1 MKARPIF
8 VTALRVRRESCLAR
22 VEERF
27 GSYVATGSHAMARFS
42 GQGNDEA
49 VGCLIMMV
57 FFSRV
62 PRYTHQTLDSRSQ
75 SRFSVRL
82 VNIEFPVDVGNED
95 PALVTHFVMR
105 GYLRA
110 VLALG
115 SIGSEVCEWRRAPPP
130 SSGHISLE
138 RGADPK
144 GNRCCF
150 QLPCRSRVCS
160 TTLVVSLETTRSY
173 KVPRG

>member
-1 MKARPIF
+1 MG
-8 VTALRVRRESCLAR
+8 SCLAR

-42 GQGNDEA
+42 GHRHDEA

-105 GYLRA
+105 GHLRA

-115 SIGSEVCEWRRAPPP
+115 STGSEVCEWRRAPPQAP
-130 SSGHISLE
+130 GIFH
-138 RGADPK
+138 RKGGADPK

-150 QLPCRSRVCS
+150 QLPCRSRVGS
-160 TTLVVSLETTRSY
+160 TTLVVSLETMRSNR
-173 KVPRG
+173 VPRDWF

>member
-1 MKARPIF
+1 
-8 VTALRVRRESCLAR
+8 
-22 VEERF
+22 
-27 GSYVATGSHAMARFS
+27 
-42 GQGNDEA
+42 
-49 VGCLIMMV
+49 MMV

-95 PALVTHFVMR
+95 PTLVTHFVMR

-115 SIGSEVCEWRRAPPP
+115 STGSEVCEWRRAPPP
-130 SSGHISLE
+130 GSGHISLE
-138 RGADPK
+138 RGGRPE
-144 GNRCCF
+144 RE
-150 QLPCRSRVCS
+150 QVLLPVALQIQGVLDHTGGFARDHEVIQSSKWLVFR
-160 TTLVVSLETTRSY
+160 TLTRSGA
-173 KVPRG
+173 VFSFLRVSMS

>member
-1 MKARPIF
+1 MG
-8 VTALRVRRESCLAR
+8 SCLAR

-42 GQGNDEA
+42 GHRHDEA

-115 SIGSEVCEWRRAPPP
+115 SIGSEVCEWRRAPSPG
-130 SSGHISLE
+130 SGHISLE
-138 RGADPK
+138 RGGPTRKGTGVVSSCLADP
-144 GNRCCF
+144 GCARPHWWF
-150 QLPCRSRVCS
+150 RSR
-160 TTLVVSLETTRSY
+160 
-173 KVPRG
+173 P

>member
-8 VTALRVRRESCLAR
+8 VTALRVRSFMGSCLAR

-42 GQGNDEA
+42 GHRHDEA

-105 GYLRA
+105 GYLRT

-115 SIGSEVCEWRRAPPP
+115 STGSEVCEWRRAPPP
-130 SSGHISLE
+130 RL
-138 RGADPK
+138 RAY
-144 GNRCCF
+144 F
-150 QLPCRSRVCS
+150 
-160 TTLVVSLETTRSY
+160 T
-173 KVPRG
+173 